1 MWWDQQGLV
10 LLDLYKHH
18 LLRLAESFLCLCAIE
33 YNIFKLY
40 AQVVVKE
47 KKSGPSLTAIFVGF
61 GFSRYIVPFY
71 DI

>member
-18 LLRLAESFLCLCAIE
+18 LLRSVESVLCLCVRVCVNE

-40 AQVVVKE
+40 AQVVAMEQEVR
-47 KKSGPSLTAIFVGF
+47 S
-61 GFSRYIVPFY
+61 
-71 DI
+71 